1 MFFRLLSHLVRKS
14 TQTHYSRVSKVSLGY
29 GMACLL
35 KKKNTAYENRGG
47 AAATVAGRL
56 DTRRGGN
63 GGDSP
68 RILL

>member
-1 MFFRLLSHLVRKS
+1 
-14 TQTHYSRVSKVSLGY
+14 
-29 GMACLL
+29 MACLL